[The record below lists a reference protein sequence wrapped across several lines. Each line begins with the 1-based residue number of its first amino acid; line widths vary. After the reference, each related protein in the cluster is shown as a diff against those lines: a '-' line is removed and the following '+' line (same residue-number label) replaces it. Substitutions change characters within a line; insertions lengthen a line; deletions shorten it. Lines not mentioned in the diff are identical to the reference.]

1 MQTAEDSI
9 SHQWGPLLCTL
20 SAAMHNFCNRVQ
32 CHRWTWTGEEQTCT
46 LEHLEV
52 HWSNCCK
59 AMEWS
64 ATARHER
71 SIRLPGWVDCS
82 AAAVSPDTQQQVPLA
97 SLATP
102 PDDLGSVWTMKTD
115 GSQAIHL
122 FVNPSNATLPGTGAQ
137 PQNML
142 PLFYIPS
149 LPEMQPEKTSIQLI
163 ADSSIYR

>member
-9 SHQWGPLLCTL
+9 SHQWRPLLCTL

-122 FVNPSNATLPGTGAQ
+122 FVNPSNATLEQEHSPNICFHFFT
-137 PQNML
+137 
-142 PLFYIPS
+142 S
-149 LPEMQPEKTSIQLI
+149 LPHTRDATRENFYPANS
-163 ADSSIYR
+163 R